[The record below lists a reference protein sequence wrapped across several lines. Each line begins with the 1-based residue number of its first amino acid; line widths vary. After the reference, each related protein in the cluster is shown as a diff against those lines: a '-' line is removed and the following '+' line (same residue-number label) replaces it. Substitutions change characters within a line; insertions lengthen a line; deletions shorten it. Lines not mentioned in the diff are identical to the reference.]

1 MTPLEALAATT
12 EGLFNS
18 LAGWTGVSSANA
30 PSDSRPSTSAPLP
43 GSKILL
49 FIRHGQGHHNPRDN
63 LFSLEWVYHTL
74 LTRDSDLTPKG
85 VAQAHEARRQLL
97 ESDSLGEVEV
107 VFVSPLSRAIAT
119 ADLIFSGRGG
129 AGAEA
134 TPAAATRAPRLHL
147 CAELTERKWFLCDAG
162 SPKEA
167 LLQRHPYLA
176 SPPWQGG
183 VDALA
188 EHWWPD
194 TNFERPSELAARTSA
209 LTQMLL
215 GRPESVVACVGH
227 GAFFR
232 ELIRERLPNATPRYV
247 ELTAD
252 GRYINRPEWTRPPA
266 AAAAGPGSA

>member
-1 MTPLEALAATT
+1 MTSNMTPLEALAATT

-129 AGAEA
+129 GGRGGYAGCGNARAAAPPLCRAHGAEVVPVRRRLA
-134 TPAAATRAPRLHL
+134 QRGAAAATPVPRVAAVAGWCGRASRALVAGH
-147 CAELTERKWFLCDAG
+147 EL
-162 SPKEA
+162 
-167 LLQRHPYLA
+167 
-176 SPPWQGG
+176 
-183 VDALA
+183 
-188 EHWWPD
+188 
-194 TNFERPSELAARTSA
+194 
-209 LTQMLL
+209 
-215 GRPESVVACVGH
+215 
-227 GAFFR
+227 
-232 ELIRERLPNATPRYV
+232 
-247 ELTAD
+247 
-252 GRYINRPEWTRPPA
+252 
-266 AAAAGPGSA
+266 